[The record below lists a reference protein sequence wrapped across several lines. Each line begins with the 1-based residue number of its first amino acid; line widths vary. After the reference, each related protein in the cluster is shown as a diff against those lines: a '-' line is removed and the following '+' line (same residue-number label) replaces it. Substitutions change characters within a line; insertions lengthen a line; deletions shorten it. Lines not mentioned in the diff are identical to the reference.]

1 MNRTTTRHSVLERA
15 SRDMLTVVTIP
26 GHGDVYLWTG
36 RDALSEAE
44 RRAVGVLL
52 RAELITTE
60 SADPNETLEE
70 PLANPLTPALVL
82 PTEAGRETLAEWDA
96 EVGLEGVTGT
106 PWKATSPE
114 AEPIHAEL
122 YGITNGTITLWLDGT
137 TKREQAALTVMLN
150 NLTHAHTPQE
160 D

>member
-52 RAELITTE
+52 RSELISTTSE
-60 SADPNETLEE
+60 ETLGELLVN
-70 PLANPLTPALVL
+70 PLAPALVR
-82 PTEAGRETLAEWDA
+82 PTESGGETLAEWDA